1 MKEYFKI
8 LKAVT
13 LFENLKEE
21 ELESVLS
28 CLSSKI
34 SKYGKN
40 QIILQ
45 HGDCIS
51 DIGIVLTGQTQIVK
65 EDYYGN
71 RNLIANLSEGMLFGE
86 TFVCADIKTLPV
98 SVISTTE
105 SVILWIDYHR
115 IISPCTQVCSFHST
129 LIYNMLRIVSMKN
142 LLLSQKIEF
151 TSKRTT
157 RDKLLAY
164 LSSEAQKS
172 ESNHF
177 IIPFNRQELSDYLN
191 VDRSAMSAELS
202 KLRVEGV
209 ITYTKNH
216 FTLL

>member
-1 MKEYFKI
+1 MKEFLRI
-8 LKAVT
+8 LKGVT
-13 LFENLKEE
+13 LFEGLTEE
-21 ELESVLS
+21 ELGDVLG
-28 CLSSKI
+28 CLSAKST
-34 SKYGKN
+34 KYGKN

-45 HGDCIS
+45 HGDRTTY
-51 DIGIVLTGQTQIVK
+51 IGIVLSGQTQIMK

-98 SVISTTE
+98 TVISITE
-105 SVILWIDYHR
+105 SEILWIDYRR
-115 IISPCTQVCSFHST
+115 IISPCTQICSFHST

-142 LLLSQKIEF
+142 LLLNQKIEF

-157 RDKLLAY
+157 REKLLAY
-164 LSSEAQKS
+164 LSSEAQKA
-172 ESNHF
+172 ESNQF
-177 IIPFNRQELSDYLN
+177 QIPFNRQELADFLC

-202 KLRVEGV
+202 RLRDDNLLLFH
-209 ITYTKNH
+209 KNQ